1 MNPEFQRQL
10 WLQFSTTRL
19 VVLPAL
25 LWACFVAIGLSGI
38 GKSLAALAFSA
49 ATLFGLLVWCMG
61 TLAAGASVMDEI
73 QERTWDQQRMSAM
86 QPWAMTWGKL
96 AGASAYG
103 WYGGA
108 FCLLVA
114 VPTSVLAGLAP
125 AMVLR
130 LVLLGVLGGVL
141 LQALLMALN
150 LQLVKAGG
158 QMARR
163 GSMLLLVLLLVVLLL
178 LLLVLLGAGQLLG
191 RLGDTQH
198 WWGHAFDGL
207 DFALASLVL
216 FVGCTLT
223 AAWRSMAE
231 VLAVRQLP
239 WGWPA
244 LALLLTGYL
253 TGFAPDQRL
262 QVFGVTGLG
271 TCAAFTYFALL
282 AEPQPRPLWQRVLT
296 RLDNRQWRAA
306 LLQLPRW
313 PTTLALA
320 LPFALLVSG
329 VLPPQATSARA
340 SGGLDSAIGS
350 GSLYALVLVL
360 LVARDC
366 ALALFLAFSPTGRRL
381 LLSFGVLMGVLYG
394 LLPWLL
400 HSFHS
405 KTLSGLALP
414 LQTSGIPSV
423 LFAALHLA
431 LALGLL
437 RLRWRATAT

>member
-25 LWACFVAIGLSGI
+25 LWACFVAIGLSGTD
-38 GKSLAALAFSA
+38 KPLAALAYSA

-73 QERTWDQQRMSAM
+73 LERTWDQQRMSAM

-108 FCLLVA
+108 FCLLVG
-114 VPTSVLAGLAP
+114 VPTSVLAGPAP
-125 AMVLR
+125 PMVLR
-130 LVLLGVLGGVL
+130 LVLRGVLGRRL
-141 LQALLMALN
+141 LQGLVMALN
-150 LQLVKAGG
+150 LQLAKGG

-163 GSMLLLVLLLVVLLL
+163 GGMSVLLLVVLWA
-178 LLLVLLGAGQLLG
+178 VGPLLG
-191 RLGDTQH
+191 RLGDTQLR

-223 AAWRSMAE
+223 ATWRSMAE

-253 TGFAPDQRL
+253 TGFASGQRL
-262 QVFGVTGLG
+262 QVFCVTGLV
-271 TCAAFTYFALL
+271 TCTAFTYFALL
-282 AEPQPRPLWQRVLT
+282 AEPQPRPLWQRVWT
-296 RLDNRQWRAA
+296 RLANGQWHAA
-306 LLQLPRW
+306 LLHLPRW

-320 LPFALLVSG
+320 LPFALLAWA
-329 VLPPQATSARA
+329 VLPSAQEA
-340 SGGLDSAIGS
+340 WVDGGLGRAIGS
-350 GSLYALVLVL
+350 GGLYALTLVL

-366 ALALFLAFSPTGRRL
+366 ALALWLAFSPTGRRP
-381 LLSFGVLMGVLYG
+381 LLSLVVLMGVLYG

-400 HSFHS
+400 RSFHS
-405 KTLSGLALP
+405 DILSGLALP
-414 LQTSGIPSV
+414 LQTSGLSAV

-431 LALGLL
+431 IALGVL
-437 RLRWRATAT
+437 RQRWRATVT